1 MTDQFDSTLVNQ
13 EEGQVQRPNF
23 LKVLCILSFVMCGLW
38 IIVFLFGWIISMS
51 ISSDAISQVW
61 EKILSQEPRL
71 SDADPMQFM
80 SEVSKLCLYFLL
92 ANIVSLVG
100 VIMMWRMNKTGFFIY
115 VAAELA
121 TNFFSLNVE
130 IPNEQKSYM
139 GLIFYLIIDIA
150 FFVLYA
156 MNLKPF
162 KRSS

>member
-1 MTDQFDSTLVNQ
+1 MDQFNNTLVNP
-13 EEGQVQRPNF
+13 EESKVTRPNF

-51 ISSDAISQVW
+51 ISSDAVSQVW
-61 EKILSQEPRL
+61 EKILAQEPRL
-71 SDADPMQFM
+71 AEVDPMQFM
-80 SEVSKLCLYFLL
+80 SEVSKVCFYFLL
-92 ANIVSLVG
+92 ANIVSLIG
-100 VIMMWRMNKTGFFIY
+100 VVMMWRMNRIGFFIY
-115 VAAELA
+115 VVAELA

-150 FFVLYA
+150 FFMLYA

-162 KRSS
+162 RKSN

>member
-1 MTDQFDSTLVNQ
+1 VDQLSNLLTNQ
-13 EEGQVQRPNF
+13 AEGEIQRPAF
-23 LKVLCILSFVMCGLW
+23 LKILCILSFIMCGLW
-38 IIVFLFGWIISMS
+38 IVIFLFGWLISMNISAES
-51 ISSDAISQVW
+51 ISPVW
-61 EKILSQEPRL
+61 ERILTQEPRL
-71 SDADPMQFM
+71 AGIDPMVFM

-100 VIMMWRMNKTGFFIY
+100 VMMMWRMNKIGFFIY

-130 IPNEQKSYM
+130 IPNEQKSYV

-156 MNLKPF
+156 MNLKLF
-162 KRSS
+162 RRSV

>member
-1 MTDQFDSTLVNQ
+1 MDQQFNNTLTNQ
-13 EEGQVQRPNF
+13 TEGDVQRPAF

-38 IIVFLFGWIISMS
+38 IIVFLFGWLISMNINS
-51 ISSDAISQVW
+51 EAISQVW
-61 EKILSQEPRL
+61 EKILAEEPRL
-71 SDADPMQFM
+71 ADVDPMAFM
-80 SEVSKLCLYFLL
+80 AEVSKVCLFFLL

-100 VIMMWRMNKTGFFIY
+100 VMLMWRMNKMGFFIY
-115 VAAELA
+115 VAAELV
-121 TNFFSLNVE
+121 TNFINFNVE

-162 KRSS
+162 KRSV